1 MQESERQAQDAM
13 SATPEVAA
21 DAASPSDDLAGGEAA
36 VEAEVEKEIEAEV
49 DAIVAQH
56 AVTSSPLR
64 RRVYLGIGCLLV
76 VFAIIGIW
84 VPGWPTVSWAVPAA
98 FFFSLSSERLF
109 RWSLTNRFFG
119 GALRDY
125 YTHGKTIP
133 RHAKWAIVAF
143 IGLMSL
149 LSAYFVFRVSYP
161 ADPGYGPA
169 AILAVGLFGMWYV
182 GVKVGT
188 RA

>member
-1 MQESERQAQDAM
+1 MMLEDEQQPPASLAAPQA
-13 SATPEVAA
+13 T
-21 DAASPSDDLAGGEAA
+21 
-36 VEAEVEKEIEAEV
+36 EAEPEASREDEV
-49 DAIVAQH
+49 DAIVARH

-64 RRVYLGIGCLLV
+64 RRIYVAIGCLLV

-109 RWSLTNRFFG
+109 RWCLTNRFFG
-119 GALRDY
+119 KALLDY
-125 YTHGKTIP
+125 YANGKTIP
-133 RHAKWAIVAF
+133 RHAKRIIVAF

-161 ADPGYGPA
+161 ADPGFGPA
-169 AILAVGLFGMWYV
+169 TILIVGIIGMWYV
-182 GVKVGT
+182 GLKVGT
-188 RA
+188 RE

>member
-1 MQESERQAQDAM
+1 MMLQDENEAGL
-13 SATPEVAA
+13 AAPRAA
-21 DAASPSDDLAGGEAA
+21 DAKDGGRRHD
-36 VEAEVEKEIEAEV
+36 V
-49 DAIVAQH
+49 DAIVARY

-64 RRVYLGIGCLLV
+64 RRVYVALGSLLV

-109 RWSLTNRFFG
+109 RWCLTNRFFG
-119 GALRDY
+119 PALLEY
-125 YTHGKTIP
+125 YASGKTIP
-133 RHAKWAIVAF
+133 RHAKRAIVAL
-143 IGLMSL
+143 IGVMSA

-161 ADPGYGPA
+161 ADPGFGPA
-169 AILAVGLFGMWYV
+169 TILAVGLVGMWYV
-182 GVKVGT
+182 GMKVGT